1 MLRNLLVALAL
12 LVPALAHAEF
22 IKKASSDVR
31 APSSASA
38 KVAPVETL
46 SVDGMLAKINSTY
59 MLGMQRCYVKGL
71 AQDNS
76 LAGTVTVVFTV
87 NPWGRVS
94 GIVTGIAPKV
104 DACLSNQLTTW
115 RFPSPRDAK
124 DRPSTATFKIN
135 LLLRQ

>member
-1 MLRNLLVALAL
+1 MLRNILIVAAL

-31 APSSASA
+31 TPSSA
-38 KVAPVETL
+38 KVAAETL
-46 SVDGMLAKINSTY
+46 SVEGMLAKINSTY

-71 AQDNS
+71 SQDNS

-87 NPWGRVS
+87 NPWGRVT
-94 GIVTGIAPKV
+94 GMVTGIAPKV

-124 DRPSTATFKIN
+124 DRPKAATFKIN

>member
-1 MLRNLLVALAL
+1 MLRNLLIVAAL

-31 APSSASA
+31 TPSSA
-38 KVAPVETL
+38 KVAAETL
-46 SVDGMLAKINSTY
+46 SVEGMLAKINSTY

-71 AQDNS
+71 SQDNS

-87 NPWGRVS
+87 NPWGRVT
-94 GIVTGIAPKV
+94 GMVTGIAPKV

-124 DRPSTATFKIN
+124 DRPKAATFKIN